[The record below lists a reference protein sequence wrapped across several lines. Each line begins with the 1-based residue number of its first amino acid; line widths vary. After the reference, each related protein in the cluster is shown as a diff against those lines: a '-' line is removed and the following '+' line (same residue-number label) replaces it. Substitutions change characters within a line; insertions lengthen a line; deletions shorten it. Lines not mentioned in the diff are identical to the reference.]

1 MNMIRQIGRCV
12 ILFFIIFINGVS
24 LKAQCVGGITGFPY
38 TENFELNDGGWVS
51 GGFGNDW
58 AWGIPNKPV
67 ITGAASGAKCWITG
81 GLTGSSYTASEASYL
96 VSPCFDFTGVQY
108 PYIEFKVFWETEQ
121 HFDGGS
127 FQYSLD
133 NGASWS
139 NVGAAGDPVNCL
151 NANWFNFSP
160 INYLSPLSGVRDGW
174 SGNKQTTSGGCNGG
188 NGSNGWLQAKH
199 TMPYLGGKSGVIFR
213 FIFGAGTICNA
224 FDGFAIDDIK
234 ISEALPNVASFTYNC
249 INNNTVSFTNTS
261 ILCPSSYDWNFGDP
275 ASGVDNTDNTANA
288 THTFSAPGKY
298 TVSLTVSGPGNAPS
312 TITKDIYII
321 SANVTQLQSVDC
333 QTNTG
338 GSLMVSVDGA
348 TGASLNLLWNTVPSQ
363 SGSVIS
369 NLTEGIYS
377 VQISGTDVCP
387 ITATGKAEK
396 DISCIGI
403 FFPSA
408 FTPDG
413 DGKNDVFGPLGSLLS
428 LTNYQLSIY
437 NRWGERV
444 FFSTNPF
451 EKWNGN
457 VKGMKTDGNIF
468 VWQSSFSIN
477 GQTVQKRKGT
487 ILLIR

>member
-1 MNMIRQIGRCV
+1 MRQFVFIFFLLFIGY
-12 ILFFIIFINGVS
+12 NG
-24 LKAQCVGGITGFPY
+24 LRAQCTGGIAAFPY
-38 TENFELNDGGWVS
+38 TENFETSDGGWVS

-58 AWGIPNKPV
+58 AWGTPNKPV
-67 ITGAASGAKCWITG
+67 ITGAGSGTKCWITG
-81 GLTGSSYTASEASYL
+81 GLTGSSYTASEASFL

-121 HFDGGS
+121 RFDGGG

-133 NGASWS
+133 NGASWT

-151 NANWFNFSP
+151 NTNWFNFSP

-174 SGNKQTTSGGCNGG
+174 SGNKQPTSGGCNGG
-188 NGSNGWLQAKH
+188 NGSNGWVQAKH

-213 FIFGAGTICNA
+213 FIFGAGTICNS

-234 ISEALPNVASFTYNC
+234 ISEAPPNVASFTYTC
-249 INNNTVSFTNTS
+249 VNNNTVSFTNTS
-261 ILCPSSYDWNFGDP
+261 ALCPSSYDWNFGDP
-275 ASGVDNTDNTANA
+275 ASGADNTANTANA

-298 TVSLTVSGPGNAPS
+298 TVSLTVSGPGNAPA

-321 SANVTQLQSVDC
+321 AANVTMLQPVDC
-333 QTNTG
+333 QSNTG
-338 GSLMVSVDGA
+338 GSLIVSVDGA
-348 TGASLNLLWNTVPSQ
+348 SGTSLNLLWNTVPPQ

-413 DGKNDVFGPLGSLLS
+413 DGKNDEFGPLGSLLS
-428 LTNYQLSIY
+428 LSNYQLIIY

-444 FFSTNPF
+444 FYSTNPF

-457 VKGMKTDGNIF
+457 VKGTKTDGNVF
-468 VWQSSFSIN
+468 VWRSSFSIN
-477 GQTVQKRKGT
+477 GQAEQNRKGT